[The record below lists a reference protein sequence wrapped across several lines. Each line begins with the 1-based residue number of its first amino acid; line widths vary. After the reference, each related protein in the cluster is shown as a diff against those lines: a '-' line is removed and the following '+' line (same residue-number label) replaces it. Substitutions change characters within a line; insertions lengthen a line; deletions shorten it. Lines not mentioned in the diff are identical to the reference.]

1 VSGAAVSA
9 EISVALATLDRPD
22 RAKRCLEAVLAGE
35 VVPAEVIVVD
45 QGTDDRTARMVAALD
60 SSRVPV
66 VHVRQHRRGLSA
78 ARNLGLQ
85 LATCD
90 IVAVTDDDCVP
101 SPDWLAQ
108 IASVLSAPDAPDAVT
123 GRVLALGPA
132 AAGTYPVATR
142 EGTVRRQF
150 RPADPPWTIG
160 SGNNWAIRRNW
171 YLRVGGCDE
180 ALGVGSSGHAA
191 EDIDLFYRLI
201 RAGAVVRYEPSV
213 LVYHERQ
220 GREQRLRSRYTYG
233 HGVGAFCSLRLRAR
247 DGRSVRVLASWLRW
261 QGSELIRAAARRDW
275 NDAHERA
282 RSLVGTAGG
291 VAYGL
296 RAPQWRGASG
306 SDGRLRA
313 ELADDG
319 ARAS

>member
-1 VSGAAVSA
+1 
-9 EISVALATLDRPD
+9 LATLDRPD
-22 RAKRCLEAVLAGE
+22 RVKRCLDAVLAGE

-45 QGTDDRTARMVAALD
+45 QSLDDRTARIVAALD
-60 SSRVPV
+60 SARMPV
-66 VHVRQHRRGLSA
+66 VYVRQHRLGLSA
-78 ARNLGLQ
+78 SRNLGLQ
-85 LATCD
+85 RASCD

-108 IASVLSAPDAPDAVT
+108 IAGVLSAPDGPDAVT
-123 GRVLALGPA
+123 GRVLGLGPDA
-132 AAGTYPVATR
+132 PGTYTVALR
-142 EGTVRRQF
+142 RGTVRRQF
-150 RPADPPWTIG
+150 CPADLPWTIG
-160 SGNNWAIRRNW
+160 SGNNWAIRRDW

-191 EDIDLFYRLI
+191 EDIDLFYRLV

-233 HGVGAFCSLRLRAR
+233 YGIGAFCSLRLRAR
-247 DGRSVRVLASWLRW
+247 DGRAARVLASWLRW

-275 NDAHERA
+275 NHADERA

-296 RAPQWRGASG
+296 RAPQWRGAMG
-306 SDGRLRA
+306 SDGPLGP
-313 ELADDG
+313 ELADHR
-319 ARAS
+319 ARTS